1 MIPLNLEP
9 FIFDCEV
16 FAYDWL
22 FVFKNKVTGEY
33 TIIHND
39 NDAIWQFLREQPLL
53 CGFNNKA
60 YDNFIL
66 KAVAADCTPQEVKAL
81 SDYLIDGGQGWQH
94 PLMRNNP
101 VFVTSFDIRDDMYE
115 GLSLKACEG
124 HLGMSVVESSVPFDL
139 DRPLTDEELD
149 ETIFYC
155 KHDVDATEKLVDLR
169 QSYLQTKINLGRRV
183 GISDEK
189 ALSCTNAKLTALML
203 NARRREWNDG
213 RDYVYPSRLDVSIIP
228 QEILDFFDT
237 IHDKSIPDEVLFKT
251 ALTYKFGDFPCR
263 YAWGGVHGSVKGYH
277 GKSTA
282 KRVIQN
288 RDVSS
293 LYPSLLELF
302 QYLSRNVPDPHVFY
316 NIRKERIQAKHDG
329 NDQLAKDLKLPLNT
343 VSGAQENR
351 YNDLYDPLKT
361 RSMRI
366 SGQLFLTMLLVQLLQ
381 ACKSIVLLNFNTDGL
396 MYEIDADEVPI
407 VDSVCTAWE
416 QTTGFELEL
425 DEIDEV
431 WIKDVNNLILRKT
444 NGKVKSVGSY
454 VSYGA
459 TSKGAWQI
467 NNSMVI
473 VKKALI
479 DYFTKGVP
487 VRETIMDSTDIMDF
501 QIIAKAGSSYD
512 GVVQKIG
519 NREVQVQRVNRVY
532 AIDPFKDCQWFGTL
546 YALKG
551 ESYKKIGNIPDH
563 CLVDND
569 NHLSL
574 NEIDREWYIATTE
587 KRIMDFLGEK
597 RRRNTRRVNS
607 IKKKLL
613 EMLEV

>member
-1 MIPLNLEP
+1 MDDLY
-9 FIFDCEV
+9 IFDCEV
-16 FAYDWL
+16 FQEDWL
-22 FVFKNKVTGEY
+22 FVFKHTATGEY
-33 TIIHND
+33 TVIHND
-39 NDAIWQFLREQPLL
+39 NDAIWQFLREQPLI
-53 CGFNNKA
+53 CGFNCKY

-66 KAVAADCTPQEVKAL
+66 QAAAADYTPQEIKAL
-81 SDYLIDGGQGWQH
+81 SDYLIEGNLGWQH
-94 PLMRNNP
+94 PVSKDNP
-101 VFVTSFDIRDDMYE
+101 AYINSFDIRDDMYE

-124 HLGMSVVESSVPFDL
+124 HMGMSVVESSVPFDI

-169 QSYLQTKINLGRRV
+169 KSYLQTKINLGRRV

-203 NARRREWNDG
+203 NAQRKEWKDG
-213 RDYVYPSRLDVSIIP
+213 RDYVYPPKLDTSIIP

-237 IHDKSIPDEVLFKT
+237 IHNLSVPDEVLFKT
-251 ALTYKFGDFPCR
+251 SLSYKFGDFPCK

-277 GKSTA
+277 GKSTEN
-282 KRVIQN
+282 RVIQN

-302 QYLSRNVPDPHVFY
+302 NYLSRNVPDPYVFY

-351 YNDLYDPLKT
+351 YNNLYDPLKT

-381 ACKSIVLLNFNTDGL
+381 RCKSIELLNFNTDGL
-396 MYEIDADEVPI
+396 MYTIDVDEIPI
-407 VDSVCTAWE
+407 VDAVCAEWE
-416 QTTGFELEL
+416 KTTGFELEL

-444 NGKVKSVGSY
+444 NGKVKAVGSY
-454 VSYGA
+454 VTYGA

-487 VRETIMDSTDIMDF
+487 VRETVMNSTDIMDF
-501 QIIAKAGSSYD
+501 QIIARAGSSYD
-512 GVVQKIG
+512 GVIHRIG
-519 NREVQVQRVNRVY
+519 ECEVQVQRVNRVY
-532 AIDPFKDCQWFGTL
+532 AVDPFDAPQWYGTL
-546 YALKG
+546 CAVKG
-551 ESYKKIGNIPDH
+551 NSYKEIANIPKH
-563 CLVDND
+563 CIVDND
-569 NHLSL
+569 NRLTL
-574 NEIDREWYIATTE
+574 DEIDRDWYVTMTE
-587 KRIMDFLGEK
+587 KRIRDFLGQK
-597 RRRNTRRVNS
+597 SKRNTRKVNS
-607 IKKKLL
+607 IKRNLLNLL
-613 EMLEV
+613 EV

>member
-1 MIPLNLEP
+1 M
-9 FIFDCEV
+9 
-16 FAYDWL
+16 
-22 FVFKNKVTGEY
+22 
-33 TIIHND
+33 
-39 NDAIWQFLREQPLL
+39 
-53 CGFNNKA
+53 
-60 YDNFIL
+60 
-66 KAVAADCTPQEVKAL
+66 
-81 SDYLIDGGQGWQH
+81 
-94 PLMRNNP
+94 
-101 VFVTSFDIRDDMYE
+101 
-115 GLSLKACEG
+115 
-124 HLGMSVVESSVPFDL
+124 
-139 DRPLTDEELD
+139 
-149 ETIFYC
+149 
-155 KHDVDATEKLVDLR
+155 
-169 QSYLQTKINLGRRV
+169 
-183 GISDEK
+183 
-189 ALSCTNAKLTALML
+189 
-203 NARRREWNDG
+203 
-213 RDYVYPSRLDVSIIP
+213 
-228 QEILDFFDT
+228 
-237 IHDKSIPDEVLFKT
+237 
-251 ALTYKFGDFPCR
+251 
-263 YAWGGVHGSVKGYH
+263 
-277 GKSTA
+277 
-282 KRVIQN
+282 
-288 RDVSS
+288 
-293 LYPSLLELF
+293 
-302 QYLSRNVPDPHVFY
+302 FY

-407 VDSVCTAWE
+407 VDSVCAAWE

-487 VRETIMDSTDIMDF
+487 VRETIMNSTDIMDF

-532 AIDPFKDCQWFGTL
+532 AVDPFKDRLWFGTL
-546 YALKG
+546 YALQG

-574 NEIDREWYIATTE
+574 DEIDREWYIATTE

>member
-1 MIPLNLEP
+1 MENLY
-9 FIFDCEV
+9 IFDCEV
-16 FAYDWL
+16 FQEDWL
-22 FVFKNKVTGEY
+22 FVFKNKATGEY
-33 TIIHND
+33 TVIHND

-53 CGFNNKA
+53 CGFNCKY

-66 KAVAADCTPQEVKAL
+66 RAAAADYTPQEIKVL
-81 SDYLIDGGQGWQH
+81 SDYLIAGNSGWQY
-94 PLMRNNP
+94 PLLDYNSMRFN
-101 VFVTSFDIRDDMYE
+101 SFDIRDDMCE

-124 HLGMSVVESSVPFDL
+124 HMGMSVVESSVPFDI

-169 QSYLQTKINLGRRV
+169 KSYLQTKINLGRRV

-203 NARRREWNDG
+203 NARRREWTDG
-213 RDYVYPSRLDVSIIP
+213 RDYVYPPKLDTSIIP

-237 IHDKSIPDEVLFKT
+237 IHDLSVPDEVLFKT
-251 ALTYKFGDFPCR
+251 SLSYKFGDFPCK

-277 GKSTA
+277 GKST
-282 KRVIQN
+282 KNRVIQN

-302 QYLSRNVPDPHVFY
+302 NYLSRNVPDPHVFY

-381 ACKSIVLLNFNTDGL
+381 QCKSIELLNYNTDGL
-396 MYEIDADEVPI
+396 MYVIDVDEIPI
-407 VDSVCTAWE
+407 VDAVCAEWE
-416 QTTGFELEL
+416 KTTGFELEL

-444 NGKVKSVGSY
+444 NGKVKAVGSY
-454 VSYGA
+454 VAYGA

-479 DYFTKGVP
+479 DYFTKGVL
-487 VRETIMDSTDIMDF
+487 VRETVMNSTDIMDF
-501 QIIAKAGSSYD
+501 QIIARAGPSYD
-512 GVVQKIG
+512 GVIHRIG
-519 NREVQVQRVNRVY
+519 DQEVQVQRVNRVY
-532 AIDPFKDCQWFGTL
+532 AVDPFNTPQWYGTL
-546 YALKG
+546 CAVKSN
-551 ESYKKIGNIPDH
+551 SYKEIANIPKH
-563 CLVDND
+563 CVVDND
-569 NHLSL
+569 NHLTL
-574 NEIDREWYIATTE
+574 DKIDREWYVAMTE
-587 KRIMDFLGEK
+587 KRIRDFLGQK
-597 RRRNTRRVNS
+597 NKRNTRKVNF
-607 IKKKLL
+607 IKRSLL
-613 EMLEV
+613 AMLGGES

>member
-1 MIPLNLEP
+1 
-9 FIFDCEV
+9 
-16 FAYDWL
+16 
-22 FVFKNKVTGEY
+22 
-33 TIIHND
+33 
-39 NDAIWQFLREQPLL
+39 
-53 CGFNNKA
+53 
-60 YDNFIL
+60 
-66 KAVAADCTPQEVKAL
+66 
-81 SDYLIDGGQGWQH
+81 
-94 PLMRNNP
+94 
-101 VFVTSFDIRDDMYE
+101 
-115 GLSLKACEG
+115 
-124 HLGMSVVESSVPFDL
+124 MSVVESSIPFDL
-139 DRPLTDEELD
+139 DRPLTEEELY

-203 NARRREWNDG
+203 NARRKEWSDG
-213 RDYVYPSRLDVSIIP
+213 RDYVYPPKLDISLIP

-237 IHDKSIPDEVLFKT
+237 IHNKSIPDGVLFKT
-251 ALTYKFGDFPCR
+251 SLNYKFGNFPCR

-277 GKSTA
+277 GKSTK

-302 QYLSRNVPDPHVFY
+302 GYLSRNVPDPRVFY

-381 ACKSIVLLNFNTDGL
+381 ACKSIELLNFNTDGL
-396 MYEIDADEVPI
+396 MYVVDADEIQV
-407 VDSVCTAWE
+407 VNDVCASWE
-416 QTTGFELEL
+416 KTTGFELEL

-487 VRETIMDSTDIMDF
+487 VRDTVMSSTDIMDF
-501 QIIAKAGSSYD
+501 QIIAKAGSTFD
-512 GVVQKIG
+512 GVVQKVG
-519 NREVQVQRVNRVY
+519 SREIQCQRVNRVY
-532 AIDPFKDCQWFGTL
+532 AVNPFTSPEWYGTL

-551 ESYKKIGNIPDH
+551 NSYKKIGNIPEH

-574 NEIDREWYIATTE
+574 DDIDRDWYIAVTE
-587 KRIMDFLGEK
+587 KRIMDFLGQKVK
-597 RRRNTRRVNS
+597 RKTKEVNA

-613 EMLEV
+613 EILEV

>member
-1 MIPLNLEP
+1 MDNL

-16 FAYDWL
+16 FAFDWL
-22 FVFKNKVTGEY
+22 FVFKHKATGEY

-39 NDAIWQFLREQPLL
+39 NEAIWQFLREQPLL
-53 CGFNNKA
+53 AGFNNKA

-66 KAVAADCTPQEVKAL
+66 KAVASDCSPQEIKAL
-81 SDYLIDGGQGWQH
+81 NDYLIGGGRGWTH
-94 PLMRNNP
+94 PIMQSNP
-101 VFVTSFDIRDDMYE
+101 VFISSFDIRDDMYE

-139 DRPLTDEELD
+139 DRPLTDEELE

-169 QSYLQTKINLGRRV
+169 NSYLQTKINLGRRV

-203 NARRREWNDG
+203 NARRREWDDG
-213 RDYVYPSRLDVSIIP
+213 RDYIYPDKLDKSIIP
-228 QEILDFFDT
+228 QEILNFFDT
-237 IHDKSIPDEVLFKT
+237 IHDLSIPDHELFKT
-251 ALTYKFGDFPCR
+251 SLNYKFGEFPCR

-277 GKSTA
+277 GKSTE

-302 QYLSRNVPDPHVFY
+302 HYLSRNVPDPAVFY

-351 YNDLYDPLKT
+351 YNDLYDPRNT

-381 ACKSIVLLNFNTDGL
+381 RCKSIELLNFNTDGL
-396 MYEIDADEVPI
+396 MYSVEAEEVPI
-407 VDSVCTAWE
+407 VDEVCAAWE
-416 QTTGFELEL
+416 KTTGFELEL
-425 DEIDEV
+425 DEIEEV

-473 VKKALI
+473 VKKALL
-479 DYFTKGVP
+479 DFFTKNIP
-487 VRETIMDSTDIMDF
+487 VRETVMGSTDIMDF
-501 QIIAKAGSSYD
+501 QIIARAGSSFD
-512 GVVQKIG
+512 RVVQKIG
-519 NREVQVQRVNRVY
+519 KREIQCQRVNRVY
-532 AIDPFKDCQWFGTL
+532 AVNPFTLSEWHGTL

-551 ESYKKIGNIPDH
+551 ESYKKIGNIPEH

-569 NHLSL
+569 NHLS
-574 NEIDREWYIATTE
+574 IDVVDREWYIAVTE
-587 KRIMDFLGEK
+587 KRIMDFLGQKIKWHTQKVNKVK
-597 RRRNTRRVNS
+597 RELTA
-607 IKKKLL
+607 LL
-613 EMLEV
+613 ES

>member
-1 MIPLNLEP
+1 MIDNLY
-9 FIFDCEV
+9 IFDCEV
-16 FAYDWL
+16 FEFDWL
-22 FVFKNKVTGEY
+22 FVFKHHATGEY

-39 NDAIWQFLREQPLL
+39 NDAIWQFLKEQPLL
-53 CGFNNKA
+53 CGFNNKY

-66 KAVAADCTPQEVKAL
+66 KAVAADCTPQEIKAL
-81 SDYLIDGGQGWQH
+81 NDFIIGGNSGWQY
-94 PLMRNNP
+94 PSIKNNP
-101 VFVTSFDIRDDMYE
+101 MYVSAFDIRDDMYD

-124 HLGMSVVESSVPFDL
+124 HMGMSVVESSVPFDI
-139 DRPLTDEELD
+139 DRALTDEELE

-155 KHDVDATEKLVDLR
+155 KHDVDATEELVKLR

-183 GISDEK
+183 GISDET

-203 NARRREWNDG
+203 NARRKEWNDG
-213 RDYVYPSRLDVSIIP
+213 RNYVYPPRLDVSIIP

-237 IHDKSIPDEVLFKT
+237 IHDMTIPDEELFKT
-251 ALTYKFGDFPCR
+251 SLTYKFGEFPCR

-277 GKSTA
+277 GKST
-282 KRVIQN
+282 KTRVIQN

-302 QYLSRNVPDPHVFY
+302 NYLSRNVPDPSVFF
-316 NIRKERIQAKHDG
+316 NIRKERIQAKHEG

-381 ACKSIVLLNFNTDGL
+381 RCKSIELLNFNTDGL
-396 MYEIDADEVPI
+396 MYAVDVDELPVVDEVCA
-407 VDSVCTAWE
+407 VWE

-431 WIKDVNNLILRKT
+431 WIKDVNNLILRKI

-479 DYFTKGVP
+479 DYFTKNIP
-487 VRETIMDSTDIMDF
+487 VRETVMGSTDIMDF
-501 QIIAKAGSSYD
+501 QIIAKAGHTFD

-519 NREVQVQRVNRVY
+519 DREISCQRVNRVY
-532 AIDPFKDCQWFGTL
+532 AVDPFTMSEWPGTL
-546 YALKG
+546 YAVKG
-551 ESYKKIGNIPDH
+551 ESYKKIGNIPEH
-563 CLVDND
+563 CIVDND

-574 NEIDREWYIATTE
+574 DMVDRDWYISVTE
-587 KRIMDFLGEK
+587 KRIMDFLGQKIK
-597 RRRNTRRVNS
+597 RQTARVN
-607 IKKKLL
+607 KKKKALMSLL
-613 EMLEV
+613 EE

>member
-1 MIPLNLEP
+1 MNLEL

-22 FVFKNKVTGEY
+22 FVFKNKATGEY
-33 TIIHND
+33 TVIHND
-39 NDAIWQFLREQPLL
+39 NDTIWQFLREQPLL
-53 CGFNNKA
+53 CGFNCKY
-60 YDNFIL
+60 YDNFVL
-66 KAVAADCTPQEVKAL
+66 QAVAADYTPQEVKAL
-81 SDYLIDGGQGWQH
+81 SDYLIEGNLGWQH
-94 PLMRNNP
+94 PVSKDNP
-101 VFVTSFDIRDDMYE
+101 AYITSFDIRDDMYE

-124 HLGMSVVESSVPFDL
+124 HMGMSVVESSVPFDL

-169 QSYLQTKINLGRRV
+169 KSYLQTKINLGRRV
-183 GISDEK
+183 GISDER
-189 ALSCTNAKLTALML
+189 ALSCTNAKLTALIL
-203 NARRREWNDG
+203 DARRREWTDG
-213 RDYVYPSRLDVSIIP
+213 RDYVYPPKLDISIIP
-228 QEILDFFDT
+228 QEVLDFFNT
-237 IHDKSIPDEVLFKT
+237 IHDLAIPDEVLFKT
-251 ALTYKFGDFPCR
+251 SLVYKFGDFPCK

-277 GKSTA
+277 GKST
-282 KRVIQN
+282 KRRVIQN

-302 QYLSRNVPDPHVFY
+302 GYLSRNVPDPSVFY

-381 ACKSIVLLNFNTDGL
+381 QCKSIELLNFNTDGL
-396 MYEIDADEVPI
+396 MYAIDVDEIPI
-407 VDSVCTAWE
+407 VDAVCAEWE
-416 QTTGFELEL
+416 KTTGFELEL
-425 DEIDEV
+425 DEIEEV

-444 NGKVKSVGSY
+444 NGKVKAVGSY
-454 VSYGA
+454 VTYGA

-479 DYFTKGVP
+479 DYFTKGIP
-487 VRETIMDSTDIMDF
+487 VRDTVMNSTDIMDF
-501 QIIAKAGSSYD
+501 QIIARAGSSYD
-512 GVVQKIG
+512 GVIHRIG
-519 NREVQVQRVNRVY
+519 DREVQCQRVNRVY
-532 AIDPFKDCQWFGTL
+532 AVDPFNSLQWYRTLCAVKDN
-546 YALKG
+546 
-551 ESYKKIGNIPDH
+551 SYKEIANIPKH

-569 NHLSL
+569 NHLTL
-574 NEIDREWYIATTE
+574 ADIDRDWYITMTE
-587 KRIMDFLGEK
+587 KRICDFLGQKNK
-597 RRRNTRRVNS
+597 RDTRKVNQIKRN
-607 IKKKLL
+607 LL
-613 EMLEV
+613 EMLEVN